1 MEAALDNRLGVQSE
15 VDQENT
21 GVIERSE
28 ALPSKSENL
37 PSKSENLPSKTES
50 GPVSAFRRFRTQPAV
65 QR

>member
-28 ALPSKSENL
+28 ALPSK
-37 PSKSENLPSKTES
+37 
-50 GPVSAFRRFRTQPAV
+50 
-65 QR
+65 